1 MTDVEGLV
9 VRAQQGDHDAFE
21 RLLVMQLPRA
31 GATARMI
38 LGDAAA
44 ADDVVQ
50 EVFLQAWRSLPRLR
64 EPQRFEAWLR
74 RAVVNRCLNHRR
86 ATRRLDQAVSRLRP
100 ALSEPGPERG
110 VADRDEL
117 DRALRRLKAD
127 QRAVLVLRYGQDL
140 SGAGIAEA
148 LGLSP
153 AAARSRLHAAVVALR
168 AALAAEEGPST
179 SDAVQEA
186 T

>member
-21 RLLVMQLPRA
+21 QLVVMQLTKS

-38 LGDAAA
+38 VGDAAA

-50 EVFLQAWRSLPRLR
+50 EAFVQAWRSLPRLR
-64 EPQRFEAWLR
+64 EPRAFEAWLR
-74 RAVVNRCLNHRR
+74 RLVVNRSLNHRR
-86 ATRRLDQAVSRLRP
+86 AAHRLERAVIRLRP
-100 ALSEPGPERG
+100 ALTAPGPERG

-117 DRALRRLKAD
+117 ERALRRLTAD
-127 QRAVLVLRYGQDL
+127 QRAVLVLRYGHDL
-140 SGAGIAEA
+140 SGAGLADA
-148 LGLSP
+148 LGINHG
-153 AAARSRLHAAVVALR
+153 AARSRLHAAVVALR
-168 AALAAEEGPST
+168 AALAAEGERSR
-179 SDAVQEA
+179 SDTVQEA